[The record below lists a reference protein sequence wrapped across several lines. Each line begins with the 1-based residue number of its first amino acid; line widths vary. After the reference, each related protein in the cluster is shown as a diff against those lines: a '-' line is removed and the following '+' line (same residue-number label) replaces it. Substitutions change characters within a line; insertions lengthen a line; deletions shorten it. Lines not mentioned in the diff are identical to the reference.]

1 MFPLDIGTG
10 GSPGMLTLADG
21 GEDTGA
27 VRGRDSAATSEVTG
41 GIKGHPYIWHSHSLS
56 HYTWKALDAPSGE
69 EKVEAREGQ
78 RFDHSL

>member
-27 VRGRDSAATSEVTG
+27 VRGRDSAATSKVTR
-41 GIKGHPYIWHSHSLS
+41 HSYIWHSHSLS